1 MIHLHKCIVNTGC
14 LTSLHKCIC
23 LFCTLVYVQGFWY
36 TDTDM
41 GGECMPM
48 SEAKRQ
54 ANKKWNDANM
64 KERYDRIQLVVPK
77 GKKELIQICAKG
89 QGESV
94 NGLINRLIDAELERM
109 ERDSWPGVVLV
120 FVSEQHPNI
129 GQSVILS
136 HTNIFYM

>member
-1 MIHLHKCIVNTGC
+1 
-14 LTSLHKCIC
+14 
-23 LFCTLVYVQGFWY
+23 
-36 TDTDM
+36 
-41 GGECMPM
+41 
-48 SEAKRQ
+48 
-54 ANKKWNDANM
+54 M

-109 ERDSWPGVVLV
+109 GRDSWPGVVLV

-129 GQSVILS
+129 GQSVILY

>member
-1 MIHLHKCIVNTGC
+1 
-14 LTSLHKCIC
+14 
-23 LFCTLVYVQGFWY
+23 
-36 TDTDM
+36 
-41 GGECMPM
+41 MPM

-77 GKKELIQICAKG
+77 GKKELIQICAKC

-109 ERDSWPGVVLV
+109 ERDC
-120 FVSEQHPNI
+120 
-129 GQSVILS
+129 
-136 HTNIFYM
+136 